1 MILSDEQRQIQ
12 EMARRFSAERLAPN
26 AAAWDRAAALPRA
39 VIDEMGELGFMGM
52 FVPEDW
58 GGAASD
64 HVSFALVLEEIA
76 AGCGAVST
84 AISGHNSVACL
95 PILDYGTAAQKAAYL
110 PKLARGELLGAFLLT
125 EPQGGS
131 DASNLKTRAVRN
143 GNGWIVNGTKQFITS
158 GQTADLG
165 LVFAATDPDA
175 GKRGISAFVV
185 ETDNPG
191 YVVDRVENKLGQR
204 ASDTCQISFQEM
216 RLPDDALLG
225 AEGEG
230 YKIALANLEGGRV
243 GIAAQAVGMARAA
256 FEAARDYARERE
268 TFGKPIIAHQAVAF
282 RLADMATGIEAAR
295 QMTLHAAEL
304 RDRGAPCLKEAS
316 MAKLFASEMA
326 ERVCSDAIQ
335 TFGGYGYVEDYPVA
349 RIARDVRVCKI
360 YEGTND
366 IQKLVISRALAG

>member
-26 AAAWDRAAALPRA
+26 AAEWDRTAALPRA

>member
-26 AAAWDRAAALPRA
+26 AAEWDRDAALPRA

-95 PILDYGTAAQKAAYL
+95 PILDYGTEAQKAAYL

-143 GNGWIVNGTKQFITS
+143 GNGWIVSGTKQFITS
-158 GQTADLG
+158 GQSADLG

-175 GKRGISAFVV
+175 GKRGISAFIV

-216 RLPDDALLG
+216 RLPADAMLG
-225 AEGEG
+225 VEGEG

-243 GIAAQAVGMARAA
+243 GIAAQAVGMARSA
-256 FEAARDYARERE
+256 FEAARDYARERQ

-304 RDRGAPCLKEAS
+304 RDRGEPCLKEAS

-335 TFGGYGYVEDYPVA
+335 TFGGYGYVEDYAVA

>member
-26 AAAWDRAAALPRA
+26 AADWDREAALPRA
-39 VIDEMGELGFMGM
+39 VIDEMGELGFLGM

-95 PILDYGTAAQKAAYL
+95 PILDYGTEAQKAAYL

-143 GNGWIVNGTKQFITS
+143 GNGWIVSGTKQFITS
-158 GQTADLG
+158 GQSADLG

-175 GKRGISAFVV
+175 GKRGISAFIV

-216 RLPDDALLG
+216 RLPADAMLG
-225 AEGEG
+225 TEGEG

-243 GIAAQAVGMARAA
+243 GIAAQAVGMARSA
-256 FEAARDYARERE
+256 FEAARDYARERQ
-268 TFGKPIIAHQAVAF
+268 TFGKPIIEHQAVAF
-282 RLADMATGIEAAR
+282 RLADMATAIEAAR

-335 TFGGYGYVEDYPVA
+335 TFGGYGYVEDYAVA